1 MTPRYATVIFDADS
15 TLATIEGIDWLGALR
30 GPAVAQEIARLTA
43 EAMDGRISI
52 DAAYAPRVALIAPT
66 GAELDALSDAYVA
79 AIVPEA
85 RETVRALQDAGIRV
99 IIVSGGLE
107 HALRP
112 MAAQLGVASDDLF
125 AVRLRADAT
134 GAFTAFAGPQLL
146 ATQVGKPQLV
156 ASLGLPRPIL
166 MVGDGSTDAAVRG
179 IDGATFVAFTGVVR
193 REAVV
198 AQADHVITSL
208 ADLLPLVFA

>member
-15 TLATIEGIDWLGALR
+15 TLAAIEGIDWLGALR
-30 GPAVAQEIARLTA
+30 SPAVAQEIARLTT

-66 GAELDALSDAYVA
+66 GAELDALGDAYVA

-85 RETVRALQDAGIRV
+85 RDTVRALQDAGIRV

-107 HALRP
+107 RALLP
-112 MAAQLGVASDDLF
+112 MATQLGVAVADVY
-125 AVRLRADAT
+125 AVRLSADAT

-198 AQADHVITSL
+198 AQADHVISSL